1 MIDDIHWDR
10 ANIHKQQSVEPFAAL
25 SGSDC
30 NFMAIVFLQ

>member
-1 MIDDIHWDR
+1 MIDDTHWYR
-10 ANIHKQQSVEPFAAL
+10 ANIHKQQSEELFAAL

>member
-1 MIDDIHWDR
+1 MVDDIHRYR
-10 ANIHKQQSVEPFAAL
+10 ANIHKQQSVELFAAL